1 MISIDQLEVLLRTV
15 PQYLLFGGVSLYIFA
30 WVNKNPKMALIADI
44 VVVVIGLLA
53 IAVMTSGFI
62 PSPQATGMVE
72 ADIRALILMLTLLS
86 AIGAMGVVNVLL
98 KTFLKKKT
106 QILSVV
112 IFVFAIIV
120 FFQSTRLSRIK
131 FELNPPQSEMISE

>member
-15 PQYLLFGGVSLYIFA
+15 PQYLLFGGISLYIFA

-62 PSPQATGMVE
+62 PSPKATGMVE
-72 ADIRALILMLTLLS
+72 ADIKALILMLTLLI
-86 AIGAMGVVNVLL
+86 AIGALGIVNVVL
-98 KTFLKKKT
+98 KTIFKKKT

-112 IFVFAIIV
+112 IFAFAIIV
-120 FFQSTRLSRIK
+120 FFQSTKLSRVK
-131 FELNPPQSEMISE
+131 FELNSTQSEILTQ

>member
-72 ADIRALILMLTLLS
+72 ADIKALILMLTLLS
-86 AIGAMGVVNVLL
+86 AIGAMGVVNILL

-112 IFVFAIIV
+112 IFFFAIIV

>member
-62 PSPQATGMVE
+62 PSPKATGMVE
-72 ADIRALILMLTLLS
+72 ADIKALILMLTLLS

>member
-1 MISIDQLEVLLRTV
+1 MVTIDQLEVLLRTV

-53 IAVMTSGFI
+53 IAVLTSGFI
-62 PSPQATGMVE
+62 PSPKATGMVE
-72 ADIRALILMLTLLS
+72 ADIKALILMLTLLS